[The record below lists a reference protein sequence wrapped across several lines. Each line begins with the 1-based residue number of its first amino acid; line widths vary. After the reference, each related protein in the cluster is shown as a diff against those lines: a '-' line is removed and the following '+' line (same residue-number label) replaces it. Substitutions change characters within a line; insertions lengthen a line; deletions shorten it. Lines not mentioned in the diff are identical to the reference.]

1 PQEFAAPGTCAEL
14 RCKGRPC
21 AQCHKCRDWHFTGNH
36 DKWNWVCNFK
46 NWKGDDW
53 QRWNDGDY
61 KLFKKRTD
69 GATCDG
75 LDDDDDDDRGRGDRG
90 RGRGRDDDLDDGYL
104 LDDDDY
110 DYLDHF
116 CLCNREW

>member
-1 PQEFAAPGTCAEL
+1 HLVPQEFAAPDTCDKL
-14 RCKGRPC
+14 YCKGRPC
-21 AQCHKCRDWHFTGNH
+21 AKCHKCRDWHFTGNH

-69 GATCDG
+69 GATCYDLGG
-75 LDDDDDDDRGRGDRG
+75 LR
-90 RGRGRDDDLDDGYL
+90 L
-104 LDDDDY
+104 
-110 DYLDHF
+110 HI
-116 CLCNREW
+116 CLCDRE